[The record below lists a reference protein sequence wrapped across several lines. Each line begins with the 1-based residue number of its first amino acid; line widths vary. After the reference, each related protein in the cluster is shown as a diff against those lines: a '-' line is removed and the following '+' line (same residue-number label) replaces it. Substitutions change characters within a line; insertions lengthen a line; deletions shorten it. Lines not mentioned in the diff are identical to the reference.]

1 MAVITL
7 NDIQFSIDI
16 LSYAIE
22 DLAHEIAAL
31 QNEMDELKEKKKNIL
46 DEPEQQQVVGNER
59 KLS

>member
-7 NDIQFSIDI
+7 NDLEFSIDT
-16 LSYAIE
+16 LSDAIAE
-22 DLAHEIAAL
+22 LAHEIAAL